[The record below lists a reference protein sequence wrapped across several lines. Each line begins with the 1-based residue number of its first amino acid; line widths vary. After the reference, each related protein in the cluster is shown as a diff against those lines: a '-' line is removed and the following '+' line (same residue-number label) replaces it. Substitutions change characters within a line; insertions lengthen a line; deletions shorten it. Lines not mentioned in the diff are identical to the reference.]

1 MTSVHHFAA
10 GLIVLALVLSG
21 GIVSAADGVAN
32 LSISKAVSPDGS
44 YETGQPVSWTVT
56 VVNNGPANATNV
68 TLYENSTGFT
78 GLESMSGVADLGAY
92 DNPTRIWT
100 ISSLDNATSA
110 HLTVTTVFDTEGT
123 QTNAVDLL
131 GLDQTNNGDNH
142 AEAAVAI
149 TGEPEDED
157 GASLSLWK
165 IVSSPGPYEQGQ
177 PVSWTVTVLN
187 NGPANA
193 TNISLS
199 ENISGFTG
207 LESMS
212 GVADLGT
219 YDNSTRIWTISS
231 LDNATSAN
239 LTVTTVFD
247 ADGTQT
253 NAVDI
258 LGLDQ
263 TSNGNNHAE
272 AAVVITNTS
281 AVIPPEVSDE
291 PVSGN
296 ISIRPATLNLN
307 SRGVFTVFVTLD
319 GGNSTGKP
327 RIDFSDSSLV
337 CDGAEMIRAGV
348 SNKAGGTLI
357 AKFHRQDLENVTNG
371 TGVLITCS
379 GLISVNG
386 ELVAVEGSD
395 TIRVIGEKQ
404 GLDKILSGFMKYL
417 GLEKDE
423 DGDDEN
429 EEGTI
434 TTTVTLNPDAYRNNG
449 QMKKAIRTA
458 DSSDPEQS
466 GTAQNVSGKAG
477 AGNPKT
483 EKITGNDKKIQET
496 SGNAQNMKE
505 NNAGNNEDKGNKN
518 SNKGADPSNGKSNG
532 KKNK

>member
-1 MTSVHHFAA
+1 AEDM
-10 GLIVLALVLSG
+10 
-21 GIVSAADGVAN
+21 AN
-32 LSISKAVSPDGS
+32 LSVWKIVSSPGP
-44 YETGQPVSWTVT
+44 YEQGQPVSWTVT
-56 VVNNGPANATNV
+56 VMNNGPATATNIS
-68 TLYENSTGFT
+68 LSESISGFT
-78 GLESMSGVADLGAY
+78 GLESMNGVADQGTY
-92 DNPTRIWT
+92 DNSTRIWT
-100 ISSLDNATSA
+100 IGSLDNATSA
-110 HLTVTTVFDTEGT
+110 RLTVTTVFDTEGT

-142 AEAAVAI
+142 AEAAVVIA
-149 TGEPEDED
+149 GESEDE
-157 GASLSLWK
+157 ASLSLWK
-165 IVSSPGPYEQGQ
+165 IVSSTGPYEQGQ

-193 TNISLS
+193 TNVTLY
-199 ENISGFTG
+199 ENSTGCTG

-231 LDNATSAN
+231 LDNATSAH
-239 LTVTTVFD
+239 LMVTTVLD
-247 ADGTQT
+247 AEGTQT

-263 TSNGNNHAE
+263 TNNGDNHAE
-272 AAVVITNTS
+272 AAVVINNTS

-348 SNKAGGTLI
+348 SNKAGGTLV

-386 ELVAVEGSD
+386 ELVVVEGSD

-483 EKITGNDKKIQET
+483 EKTTGNDKKIQET
-496 SGNAQNMKE
+496 SGNAQKMKE

-518 SNKGADPSNGKSNG
+518 SNKGADASNGKSNG